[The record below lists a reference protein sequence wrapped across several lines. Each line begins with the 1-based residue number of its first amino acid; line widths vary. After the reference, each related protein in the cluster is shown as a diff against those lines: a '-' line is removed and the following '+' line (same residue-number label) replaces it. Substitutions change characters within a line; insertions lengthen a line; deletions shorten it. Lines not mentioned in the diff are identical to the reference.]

1 MKHIRNVI
9 FIVAMIFVFA
19 SCSSD
24 TTDKGT
30 GNNTNSGSYAT
41 GDSDRA
47 NTTDTLNPVQPN
59 GMDTSGEQTGRM
71 NNPASGKSQQKKI
84 VTK

>member
-1 MKHIRNVI
+1 MKKMKDLI
-9 FIVAMIFVFA
+9 FIFAMIFLFA

-41 GDSDRA
+41 GDSDSTSI
-47 NTTDTLNPVQPN
+47 NDTIHPAQPN
-59 GMDTSGEQTGRM
+59 SMDTGGEQTGRM
-71 NNPASGKSQQKKI
+71 NNTASGSRSDTSKTKK
-84 VTK
+84 